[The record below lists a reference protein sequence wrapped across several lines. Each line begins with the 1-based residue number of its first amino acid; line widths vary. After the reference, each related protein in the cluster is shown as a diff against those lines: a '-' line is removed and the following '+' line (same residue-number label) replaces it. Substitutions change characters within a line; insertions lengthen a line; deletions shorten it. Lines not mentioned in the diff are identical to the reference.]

1 MIVTDTPCTHPHTHV
16 PTHRPHTHNR
26 TPSCRESHGDLD
38 VEEGVD
44 APDLILKIHG
54 KKKVKKMRIDSEGEE
69 ETDSE
74 QDDDDDDDEEEEVW
88 SCACVPTTDCLCCGP
103 AVHLCTVELIG

>member
-1 MIVTDTPCTHPHTHV
+1 
-16 PTHRPHTHNR
+16 
-26 TPSCRESHGDLD
+26 

-74 QDDDDDDDEEEEVW
+74 QDDDDDDEEEEVW
-88 SCACVPTTDCLCCGP
+88 ARARVFPPRTASV
-103 AVHLCTVELIG
+103 VELIG